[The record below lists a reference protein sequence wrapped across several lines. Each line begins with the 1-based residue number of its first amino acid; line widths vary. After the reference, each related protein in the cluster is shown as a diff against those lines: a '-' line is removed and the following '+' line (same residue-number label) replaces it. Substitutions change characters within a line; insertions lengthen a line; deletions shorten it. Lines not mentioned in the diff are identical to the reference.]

1 MPLTLFG
8 QECLWTTCGLGQFR
22 VWVAQGPIHNS
33 TARLGVL
40 LCFVFPFLKVCVRKV
55 SKMAPEAIAK
65 KNAMVNRKRNNF
77 KRNGEAFDLGKQKNC
92 GRVMNPSNLA
102 GKMLCRVWRSKG
114 QLRNKASIHVHN
126 SDPPKRFEGGK

>member
-1 MPLTLFG
+1 M
-8 QECLWTTCGLGQFR
+8 
-22 VWVAQGPIHNS
+22 AQGPIHNS

-77 KRNGEAFDLGKQKNC
+77 KRNGEAFDLGKQKKLWEGDESLEPRRQNVVP
-92 GRVMNPSNLA
+92 RLA
-102 GKMLCRVWRSKG
+102 KQRSVKK
-114 QLRNKASIHVHN
+114 QSIHPCTQFR
-126 SDPPKRFEGGK
+126 PPETL